1 MDLIK
6 KRFLVQIMR
15 QDDELIAAVAA
26 DDLLVPKALDEVPGQ
41 SAQGLVA
48 RHVAVQVIDELE
60 AVEIEADERA
70 MRIRVRLEPVRDL
83 LVEAHAVEQARQHIV
98 LRYVGQIALR
108 GRYLPDHRL
117 EVAAELA
124 DIVAL
129 RVVQLDIVVALTDF
143 FRRFDDALQ
152 ALRQAVDH
160 VDWQQ

>member
-1 MDLIK
+1 M
-6 KRFLVQIMR
+6 
-15 QDDELIAAVAA
+15 
-26 DDLLVPKALDEVPGQ
+26 
-41 SAQGLVA
+41 
-48 RHVAVQVIDELE
+48 AVQVIDELE

-117 EVAAELA
+117 EVAA
-124 DIVAL
+124 DVVAL
-129 RVVQLDIVVALTDF
+129 RVVQLDIVVALADF